1 MSIAIHVIFLWYF
14 MYVNMTYIQEFKVKH
29 HKEKDSGFLE
39 MDRSKDSDKDDS
51 VDRSSR
57 SDHRARQQTD
67 HQPEID
73 RKQKVQT
80 KTKLEPSLKWK
91 SLTMEEEIH
100 KK

>member
-1 MSIAIHVIFLWYF
+1 